1 MRSLS
6 SIREILFPINR
17 FFVNFDYYR
26 KVKSVSS
33 SWQEQKKIL
42 DLHFRLRSE
51 NRVKKIFSSPKVKR
65 NICIFLEEKVGR
77 KKRKKNKK
85 FVEKFSRNKI

>member
-17 FFVNFDYYR
+17 F
-26 KVKSVSS
+26 VSS
-33 SWQEQKKIL
+33 LISTIIEKSKAFLRVGKNKKKKIL

-77 KKRKKNKK
+77 KKKKKK
-85 FVEKFSRNKI
+85 K